1 MDVSASNPDGERSRE
16 KQESTSPTFQTLK
29 SLEEPQRSIE
39 PPSHGMKAGSKEV
52 LVWWDIETC
61 PIPSTT
67 SSGSS
72 NAATCL
78 LQELQRQVT
87 CDDISVTIK
96 LYGNGGPGSKA
107 GLDSLVTRGIAILH
121 RILPCKQP
129 GSESAA
135 LKTMIVDI
143 ALWALTTPAT
153 ADVFLI
159 SATRDT
165 TFRDLINGLHTQT
178 YNIHLATK
186 FSFVNDSTSQ
196 VKDSGTQFNSMPRH
210 WSVSKQLFVA
220 RTTPSRIDDANP
232 TPNVQLPE
240 KLEQLH
246 LPS

>member
-1 MDVSASNPDGERSRE
+1 
-16 KQESTSPTFQTLK
+16 
-29 SLEEPQRSIE
+29 
-39 PPSHGMKAGSKEV
+39 
-52 LVWWDIETC
+52 
-61 PIPSTT
+61 
-67 SSGSS
+67 
-72 NAATCL
+72 
-78 LQELQRQVT
+78 
-87 CDDISVTIK
+87 
-96 LYGNGGPGSKA
+96 
-107 GLDSLVTRGIAILH
+107 
-121 RILPCKQP
+121 
-129 GSESAA
+129 
-135 LKTMIVDI
+135 MIVDI
-143 ALWALTTPAT
+143 ALWALTTPAP

-186 FSFVNDSTSQ
+186 FSFGNDSTSQ